1 MKDAVLVFG
10 GGSDHQTI
18 HTLYAYGTKTGKNQQ
33 AKLANSTTYW
43 ILYWTEPLFCK
54 NLKRKVAV
62 KIVLPSSST
71 TLREIKPPKGDMEFW
86 NALVRPPGSN
96 WASLCCILP
105 ILPPV
110 GQLINRFLY
119 QIQPL
124 ITRKLFIFWIRSCKC
139 TPLMRVGHFTCLLR
153 NNDGDMSWDKMEDTG
168 HKSCG
173 WVGGFSWAA
182 EVGGRTP
189 VSTPVSDTATFRYRT
204 LPSNTQT

>member
-110 GQLINRFLY
+110 EQYVLINRFLY

-124 ITRKLFIFWIRSCKC
+124 ITRKLFIFWIRSCNA
-139 TPLMRVGHFTCLLR
+139 PLLWGLAISLVCWGTTTGTCPETRWKTLGTSLVVGWAVSVGQLR
-153 NNDGDMSWDKMEDTG
+153 WSGGTDTG
-168 HKSCG
+168 FHS
-173 WVGGFSWAA
+173 S
-182 EVGGRTP
+182 
-189 VSTPVSDTATFRYRT
+189 
-204 LPSNTQT
+204 